1 MLALAAETLF
11 GAVAA
16 LCSIIGIA
24 MAILSHIAGRRNAA
38 EQAADELHE
47 KLLAEQRRSE
57 ELSAELHRLRME
69 ELS

>member
-1 MLALAAETLF
+1 
-11 GAVAA
+11 
-16 LCSIIGIA
+16 